1 MYWPPAR
8 GYIAPSSAQDRAPP
22 SVTKP
27 PPSQTSRSHPGD
39 DTYSRIYPVV
49 MKIPDPITAPMT
61 RKVVS
66 RRLSRLRSC
75 GFPSLELR
83 SGGLARTGI
92 FSFPALYQREINE
105 STENPEIV
113 LTSVRELT

>member
-1 MYWPPAR
+1 IYWPPAR

-22 SVTKP
+22 SVNNP

-39 DTYSRIYPVV
+39 DTYSRIYPEV
-49 MKIPDPITAPMT
+49 MKIPDPTTAPMT

-75 GFPSLELR
+75 GFSRLGFR
-83 SGGLARTGI
+83 SGAMGSHDLLERFGAVVVFFLEPCRD
-92 FSFPALYQREINE
+92 
-105 STENPEIV
+105 
-113 LTSVRELT
+113 